1 MTNKQNFIVFCVVYF
16 IIVVIWLIVF
26 FGHANAQTVDARIT
40 NNGYDC
46 FNYEIKSYQMQRLQS
61 MWIYSTWLRK
71 MVIQYKINKLYP
83 SYMNT
88 QVLCLWFTNEP
99 N

>member
-1 MTNKQNFIVFCVVYF
+1 MTNKQNFIVSCIVYF
-16 IIVVIWLIVF
+16 VIVVIWLIVF
-26 FGHANAQTVDARIT
+26 FDHANAQTVDAQLDRW
-40 NNGYDC
+40 YDC

-61 MWIYSTWLRK
+61 MRIYSTGLKK
-71 MVIQYKINKLYP
+71 MIIQYKINKLYP